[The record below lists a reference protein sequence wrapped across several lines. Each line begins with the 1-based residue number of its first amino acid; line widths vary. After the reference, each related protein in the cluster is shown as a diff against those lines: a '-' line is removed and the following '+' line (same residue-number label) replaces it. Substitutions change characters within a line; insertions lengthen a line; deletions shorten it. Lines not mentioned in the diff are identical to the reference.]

1 VIRIAR
7 PAIGDEE
14 RAAVLAVLESG
25 QLAQGAV
32 TRELEETFARD
43 VSHSKYAVAVS
54 NGTAALHLALLA
66 AGVGPGDEVI
76 TTPFTFQA
84 TANMILAVGAKPVFV
99 DIGDD
104 GNINPSLIEGAMT
117 SQTKAVLPVHLYG
130 RMCDMHQIEEP
141 ISDLRSVI
149 WTIED
154 AAQAHGAELSG
165 RRAGSVGIGCFSFYA
180 TKNVMSGEGG
190 MITADYEPVAAHLRR
205 LRAHGESG
213 RYSSVE
219 VGYNYRMT
227 DLTSAIALAQLKKLP
242 QFNEARRRNAA
253 YYSQHLR
260 GVILPPEPVEPSAH
274 VWHQYTIR
282 VPDDGQMGKGSQG
295 QKARDD
301 LQAYLRS
308 KDIEAV
314 VYYPNVLPDQPLYR
328 DLGYDGALYP
338 NARRFA
344 AEVLSLPVHPGVTQS
359 ELDQVIEAVNTWAEA
374 RTGLKAAP

>member
-1 VIRIAR
+1 DPAGHHSRTLGYGGREHAGHAQCAGPWPGRGLSGASRGLCLPLRPPAYPPRARVALRPLRERVRPPAGPRGLRVIRIAR

-141 ISDLRSVI
+141 I
-149 WTIED
+149 
-154 AAQAHGAELSG
+154 
-165 RRAGSVGIGCFSFYA
+165 
-180 TKNVMSGEGG
+180 
-190 MITADYEPVAAHLRR
+190 
-205 LRAHGESG
+205 
-213 RYSSVE
+213 
-219 VGYNYRMT
+219 
-227 DLTSAIALAQLKKLP
+227 
-242 QFNEARRRNAA
+242 
-253 YYSQHLR
+253 
-260 GVILPPEPVEPSAH
+260 
-274 VWHQYTIR
+274 
-282 VPDDGQMGKGSQG
+282 
-295 QKARDD
+295 
-301 LQAYLRS
+301 
-308 KDIEAV
+308 
-314 VYYPNVLPDQPLYR
+314 
-328 DLGYDGALYP
+328 
-338 NARRFA
+338 
-344 AEVLSLPVHPGVTQS
+344 
-359 ELDQVIEAVNTWAEA
+359 
-374 RTGLKAAP
+374 